1 MYFSPYNCILI
12 TVQNG
17 ELIDIGDIEFT
28 TVNNY
33 SFVIDGIPIW
43 PGGTTAVPTD
53 RLEEASHH
61 LALFMAMTL
70 LWMIVAFIV
79 GAIIE
84 YRQYLRIPETGIVV
98 IFGIIAGLILRSMS
112 SGVSSVS

>member
-1 MYFSPYNCILI
+1 M
-12 TVQNG
+12 
-17 ELIDIGDIEFT
+17 IDIGDVEFT
-28 TVNNY
+28 TPNNY
-33 SFVIDGIPIW
+33 TFNIHTVPVW

-53 RLEEASHH
+53 RYDPASVY
-61 LALFMAMTL
+61 LAVYMSMTL

>member
-1 MYFSPYNCILI
+1 M
-12 TVQNG
+12 
-17 ELIDIGDIEFT
+17 IDIGDVEFT
-28 TVNNY
+28 TSNNY
-33 SFVIDGIPIW
+33 TFVIDGIPIW

-61 LALFMAMTL
+61 LALFMSMTL

-79 GAIIE
+79 GGLLERYEIH
-84 YRQYLRIPETGIVV
+84 RIPESGIVV

-112 SGVSSVS
+112 SGLTSVGIR